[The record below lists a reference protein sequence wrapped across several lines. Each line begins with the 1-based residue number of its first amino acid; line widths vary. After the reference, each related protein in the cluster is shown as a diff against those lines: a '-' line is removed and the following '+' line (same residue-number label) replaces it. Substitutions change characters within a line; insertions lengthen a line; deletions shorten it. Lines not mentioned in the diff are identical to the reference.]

1 MRHHESTSA
10 PRCSACGARHYPA
23 TLGNGRRVWCDGT
36 PAESEQEHHERT
48 RARESANRRAEQEE
62 RDYIAWRREQ
72 ERGSAREQERARA
85 ARAAL
90 LADRPPVDRPPIESW
105 EALRAP
111 DTMPDEI

>member
-62 RDYIAWRREQ
+62 REYIAERAERAREREQ
-72 ERGSAREQERARA
+72 ERTSARARIRAERA
-85 ARAAL
+85 ARAA
-90 LADRPPVDRPPIESW
+90 RPPIESW

-111 DTMPDEI
+111 DSLPPEI